1 MKTGLGVFEE
11 NGIVFEKKYYYIKDD
26 SKPFIF
32 LSSIASELTDPVAT
46 YILETASRKN
56 LRRNNNKSFEGSYWW
71 TFPFCFRFSE
81 YRDIMLD
88 STVEKIAKLNE
99 LYKLLCPVFE
109 KIEQL
114 RPDLE
119 IFYTEINYI
128 LPGESIKPHKDNG
141 GGITA
146 RHWFLGGSCRIHI
159 PLVTNPMAVMTSGN
173 ESKHLPVG
181 AIYEFHNNLDHY
193 VVNNGDSPRVHL
205 VMDLVPK
212 VHKQDLDYYLKRDLF
227 VSSAHIANL

>member
-1 MKTGLGVFEE
+1 MM
-11 NGIVFEKKYYYIKDD
+11 FEKKYYYTKDD
-26 SKPFIF
+26 TRPFIF
-32 LSSIASELTDPVAT
+32 LGDIDQSLTMPVAE
-46 YILETASRKN
+46 YILNTASKKN
-56 LRRNNNKSFEGSYWW
+56 LRWDNNKNLENSYWW
-71 TFPFCFRFSE
+71 TFPFCFRFNE
-81 YRDIMLD
+81 YRNIMLD
-88 STVEKIAKLNE
+88 STSEKIAKLND

-109 KIEQL
+109 KVEEL

-141 GGITA
+141 GGITGK
-146 RHWFLGGSCRIHI
+146 HWFLGGSCRIHV

-181 AIYEFHNNLDHY
+181 TIYEFHNNLNHY
-193 VVNNGDSPRVHL
+193 VVNNGDSPRAHL

-212 VHKQDLDYYLKRDLF
+212 NYKPDIDFFLKRDMF
-227 VSSAHIANL
+227 VSPAHITNL

>member
-1 MKTGLGVFEE
+1 M
-11 NGIVFEKKYYYIKDD
+11 FEKKYYYIKDD
-26 SKPFIF
+26 SRPFIF
-32 LSSIASELTDPVAT
+32 LDNIDTSLTNPVADYILNTASE
-46 YILETASRKN
+46 KN
-56 LRRNNNKSFEGSYWW
+56 LRWDNNKSFEGSYWW

-81 YRDIMLD
+81 YRNKMLE
-88 STVEKIAKLNE
+88 SASNKIVKLNE
-99 LYKLLCPVFE
+99 LYRLLCPVFE
-109 KIEQL
+109 KVEQL

-141 GGITA
+141 GGLTA
-146 RHWFLGGSCRIHI
+146 RHWFLGGSCRIHV
-159 PLVTNPMAVMTSGN
+159 PLATNDMAIMTSGG

-181 AIYEFHNNLDHY
+181 TVYEFHNNLDHY
-193 VVNNGDSPRVHL
+193 VENNGDSPRIHL

-227 VSSAHIANL
+227 VAPGHIANL

>member
-1 MKTGLGVFEE
+1 M
-11 NGIVFEKKYYYIKDD
+11 FEKKYYYIKDD
-26 SKPFIF
+26 SRPFIF
-32 LSSIASELTDPVAT
+32 LDNINLDLITPVSDYILQTASE
-46 YILETASRKN
+46 KN
-56 LRRNNNKSFEGSYWW
+56 LRRDNNKNFEGSYWW

-81 YRDIMLD
+81 YRDKMLE
-88 STVEKIAKLNE
+88 STATRITKLNE
-99 LYKLLCPVFE
+99 LYKLLCPLFE
-109 KIEQL
+109 KVEEI

-128 LPGESIKPHKDNG
+128 LPGESIKPHRDNG

-146 RHWFLGGSCRIHI
+146 RHWYLGGACRIHI
-159 PLVTNPMAVMTSGN
+159 PLVTNPLAVMTSSE

-181 AIYEFHNNLDHY
+181 TIYEFHNNLDHF

-212 VHKQDLDYYLKRDLF
+212 NYKQDLDYYLKRDLY
-227 VSSAHIANL
+227 VAPGHITNC